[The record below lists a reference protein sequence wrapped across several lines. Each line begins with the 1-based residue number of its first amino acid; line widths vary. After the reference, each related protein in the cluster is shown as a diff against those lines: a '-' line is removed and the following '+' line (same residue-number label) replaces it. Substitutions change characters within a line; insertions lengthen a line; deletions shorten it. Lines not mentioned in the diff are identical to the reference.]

1 MRRFERLMADHAAAQ
16 TGESLM
22 ALGQW
27 LVRNATLHVPVDGV
41 PVPGQ
46 GLPVICVPTALGM
59 AVPVFSSSD
68 KLAAWKPGAQYA
80 DIPGRILLDMADRMV
95 RIEGLYVDIGADP
108 HAWIPRNAFA
118 TLLKL

>member
-1 MRRFERLMADHAAAQ
+1 MRRVERLMSDPAAAM

-27 LVRNATLHVPVDGV
+27 LVRNATLNVPVDGV

-46 GLPVICVPTALGM
+46 GLPVICVPTALGV
-59 AVPVFSSSD
+59 AVPVFSTPE
-68 KLAAWKPGAQYA
+68 KLAAWKPGAKYA
-80 DIPGRILLDMADRMV
+80 VIPGRILLEVADRMV
-95 RIEGLYVDIGADP
+95 RIEGVYVDIGADP